1 MKVQISTL
9 ICCFWRTYF
18 IGANFNTRGLQN
30 IGLVYAMDPGL
41 RSLYRDAK
49 KLYKARK
56 RYLELY
62 NSHPYWT
69 PLLVGYFLFLETKIA
84 QGLVSPQSLKK
95 VKTTATNTLSA
106 IGDSFFGGSLLIF
119 WSLVCIIL
127 LLTGLWKLAFLWLII
142 VMAAIQGFKMATF
155 WLGWTRGL
163 TFLQKL
169 KHMNLVNWGQR
180 IKICNALLLVWILIE
195 VNPFSMSS
203 PIFLLALTVLGIM
216 SWCIAQRLICRE
228 ILISGILFAM
238 IVCFFII
245 H

>member
-1 MKVQISTL
+1 MKVQLSTL

-30 IGLVYAMDPGL
+30 IGLAYAMDPGL
-41 RSLYRDAK
+41 RSLYKDDK
-49 KLYKARK
+49 KLYTARR

-62 NSHPYWT
+62 NSHPYWA
-69 PLLVGYFLFLETKIA
+69 PLLVGYFLFLETKIS
-84 QGLVSPQSLKK
+84 QGIVPPQSLSK

-106 IGDSFFGGSLLIF
+106 IGDSFFGGSLLVF

-127 LLTGLWKLAFLWLII
+127 LLFEFWQLAFVWLVINL
-142 VMAAIQGFKMATF
+142 VAIQCFKVTTF

-163 TFLQKL
+163 TFLQQL

-180 IKICNALLLVWILIE
+180 IKMINAVLLVLILVE
-195 VNPFSMSS
+195 LNPLSMLS
-203 PIFLLALTVLGIM
+203 PIFLLALVVLGIM

-228 ILISGILFAM
+228 ILISGVLCAM
-238 IVCFFII
+238 IVSFVIF